1 MPWELAQ
8 VSIAVPRVI
17 VVVLGSTSI
26 IGISAK
32 SSKAWSHWLAR
43 PQALIAALYRI
54 TSAAFH
60 LLEPDTGCTPARLVA
75 NSTYVTQPHDSY
87 RFIPI
92 QLFETQVVKIHMQR
106 KGYERIHLKTLST
119 TACAGCKQK
128 ASTFIWLHAC
138 RRSCTA
144 ACHWPH
150 FSHALAAAA
159 KDPRREAMPTSQ
171 ASPDYFGVT
180 VRSCRRCQMSSY
192 VFSTLWHS
200 LNMFMLLNAN
210 QVKKHKYV
218 IIIRIYDMISCST
231 ARRDFTWIRVP
242 QHQSSLLV
250 VTS

>member
-1 MPWELAQ
+1 MQKERIWENSSWKHSQRQHVLVASKRHQHSSDCTLVEEVAQQLA
-8 VSIAVPRVI
+8 IDH
-17 VVVLGSTSI
+17 TS
-26 IGISAK
+26 
-32 SSKAWSHWLAR
+32 HM
-43 PQALIAALYRI
+43 
-54 TSAAFH
+54 H
-60 LLEPDTGCTPARLVA
+60 LLLP
-75 NSTYVTQPHDSY
+75 
-87 RFIPI
+87 
-92 QLFETQVVKIHMQR
+92 QR
-106 KGYERIHLKTLST
+106 T
-119 TACAGCKQK
+119 
-128 ASTFIWLHAC
+128 
-138 RRSCTA
+138 
-144 ACHWPH
+144 
-150 FSHALAAAA
+150 
-159 KDPRREAMPTSQ
+159 PRREAMPTSQ